1 MNDDCKSISN
11 YVGTCSRMGNFPVCV
26 LYVYLLFYFFFL
38 SLSNRS
44 WCATIIFG
52 CCTIF
57 LCILLFLVTRKRE
70 SGRNRY
76 ECLID
81 DTASFTEVAENYD
94 IVGQRG
100 NLWIL
105 EDKVE
110 K

>member
-1 MNDDCKSISN
+1 MTIVNQYPIMSERAPVWVIFLCVYCMSI
-11 YVGTCSRMGNFPVCV
+11 CCFI
-26 LYVYLLFYFFFL
+26 FFL
-38 SLSNRS
+38 SLSNIS